1 MTEKQSLSVEQL
13 RLMLAYARFSL
24 AKGMCFL
31 SIGVAA
37 IVTANLLL
45 EGVTLLHIAT
55 AAGLVLLIAGGFA
68 DGDPLKAGRTA
79 GTILILQL
87 LAFAIH
93 AVSGDQ
99 AAKPAIEGLESVLV
113 AVTPMFEVLPSLFA
127 AVAGLIGIGHLVLAG
142 YHIRRLTQRIAERE
156 GSSIV
161 A

>member
-13 RLMLAYARFSL
+13 RLMLAYARFCL
-24 AKGMCFL
+24 AKGICFL
-31 SIGVAA
+31 SFGAAA
-37 IVTANLLL
+37 IVTASLLL

-55 AAGLVLLIAGGFA
+55 AAGLVLLVAGGFA
-68 DGDPLKAGRTA
+68 DGDPMKAGRTA

-93 AVSGDQ
+93 VVSGDQ
-99 AAKPAIEGLESVLV
+99 AAKPAIEGMESVID

-127 AVAGLIGIGHLVLAG
+127 AAAGLIGIGHLVLSVN
-142 YHIRRLTQRIAERE
+142 HIKRLSWRIAECE

>member
-13 RLMLAYARFSL
+13 RLMRAFARFCL

-31 SIGVAA
+31 SFGVAA

-45 EGVTLLHIAT
+45 EGVTLLHVVT
-55 AAGLVLLIAGGFA
+55 AGGLVLLVAGGFA
-68 DGDPLKAGRTA
+68 DGDPMKAGRTA
-79 GTILILQL
+79 GTILILQA
-87 LAFAIH
+87 LAHAIH
-93 AVSGDQ
+93 VVSGDQ
-99 AAKPAIEGLESVLV
+99 AAKPAIEGMESVLV

-127 AVAGLIGIGHLVLAG
+127 TVAGLIGIGHLVLAG